1 MTQGLRELTSQ
12 ELNVALESV
21 LLPRFAAVLG
31 KREAGHCMRV
41 TDLDRDLMVRLCGGL
56 RSLVPGATVVVL
68 ADEALRQSAPNIAV
82 SSTKLVEL
90 RNPLPNDE
98 LRTPLLVFVPN
109 DLRASAEDSFGVATF
124 EEISIDGAYGDLV
137 SRLLASVPAPIKGA
151 VEVLL
156 EDLQR
161 EGRAW
166 RFADEASVA
175 RFLLTAQL
183 NDFDAQA
190 IEPARPVVGGAAGFH
205 DDQRDFAVREPA
217 LELRAR
223 QAMRFDDMPL
233 AIGHGQ
239 LENVLGKIDS
249 DGSSIHFGFPFGVE
263 RC

>member
-90 RNPLPNDE
+90 RNPLPNDGAHPAPGLCTE
-98 LRTPLLVFVPN
+98 RPAGFRRGLFRRSHV
-109 DLRASAEDSFGVATF
+109 R
-124 EEISIDGAYGDLV
+124 EISIDGAYGDLV

-166 RFADEASVA
+166 R
-175 RFLLTAQL
+175 
-183 NDFDAQA
+183 
-190 IEPARPVVGGAAGFH
+190 
-205 DDQRDFAVREPA
+205 
-217 LELRAR
+217 
-223 QAMRFDDMPL
+223 
-233 AIGHGQ
+233 
-239 LENVLGKIDS
+239 
-249 DGSSIHFGFPFGVE
+249 
-263 RC
+263 C